1 MLILVLIPTCTPYYM
16 NTLLLPKG
24 SPESPQWGY
33 YPLLVSVISLKNRL
47 LRMPSS
53 CCMVERPRIYK
64 VQGTIDLEILANP
77 GKSGVICKGGG
88 SEIREIGVARFALS
102 ILRTESRHVVVIHT
116 IACGICTIVDP
127 PFSMRSHVA
136 GKRLYV

>member
-1 MLILVLIPTCTPYYM
+1 MLHLVPSSLIVDLYYHLTMLILVLIPTCTSIITPGTPGTPYYM

-77 GKSGVICKGGG
+77 GESGVICKGGD
-88 SEIREIGVARFALS
+88 
-102 ILRTESRHVVVIHT
+102 LR
-116 IACGICTIVDP
+116 
-127 PFSMRSHVA
+127 
-136 GKRLYV
+136 